1 MKKKAL
7 NITGLLFKEIPWKR
21 EKERERESIDHLKRP
36 KSKRQ
41 QEKQHLSVIAKSKL
55 SKTPHIYMMINPLKK

>member
-21 EKERERESIDHLKRP
+21 EKEKKRESIDHLKRP

-41 QEKQHLSVIAKSKL
+41 KREAEPICDCKVQTQQKHPI
-55 SKTPHIYMMINPLKK
+55 

>member
-7 NITGLLFKEIPWKR
+7 NITGLLFKEIPWK
-21 EKERERESIDHLKRP
+21 RERESIDHLKRP